1 MKHRVLPLRNGEQ
14 MSEQIK
20 KPVLVIGGGI
30 GGIQASHDLAEMGIP
45 VFLVESSPSIGGRM
59 AQLDKTFPTNDCSA
73 CILAPKVT
81 ETFNHPLVRTMTW
94 SEVVDI
100 KGEYPDFRVTV
111 RNKARYIDEEK
122 CKGCNDCTLACPI
135 EAKNEFDLGLGKR
148 HAVYKPFAQA
158 APNKVVIDKKGSSPC
173 KYNCPAHIDAHG
185 YVALTGA
192 GRYDEALE
200 VIRRVTPF
208 AGVLGRVCFH
218 PCENNCTRRFVESP
232 VSIAAIKRFLGDRAR
247 TSESGDSLKYDVRQ
261 KDIKVAVIGAG
272 PAGLNCAYTLAKEGY
287 KVTVFEK
294 LPVGGGMLRIGIP
307 DYRLDKSVLDH
318 EIKLIESLGVE
329 IRYNSP
335 IGKELTFDD
344 LRKMGYRA
352 FFIAIGAHRDSKMG
366 ISGEDNPNVLSSIDF
381 LREINM
387 GRKPD
392 IGKKVIVIGG
402 GNVAMDAARSAVRLG
417 SEVTVVY
424 RRTRNEMPAN
434 KWEIEHA
441 EEEGVKFTF
450 LTTQLEVVADTN
462 NDDRLLGL
470 RCIKNELGPPDGSG
484 RRSPQPIPGS
494 EFMIE
499 ADTIIVA
506 IGQKVEQSIREA
518 GFEHF
523 DSRGNIIA
531 HDCRT
536 PVPDIFAGGDAHTGP
551 ATVIEAIAAGNRAA
565 KAIINYLE
573 NKRLPIEP
581 HLLPQTNIRSIDLD
595 RITYSDRAGM
605 PMIDLDRR
613 MSTFD
618 EVEKG
623 LSEEQARRE
632 ALRCVDCSV
641 CCECRAC
648 EAACK
653 SGAICHE
660 QNDQTVE
667 LDVGAIIFSSGCDMA
682 DSIPEELG
690 YGKYRDVVTAME
702 YERILSASGPYSGHV
717 QKLSDGRAPERIAF
731 IQCAGSRDH
740 QCGLDYC
747 SSVCCMYAVKEA
759 QITKE
764 HLPSVKRIDIYYMD
778 MRAYGKD
785 FDRYVVSAERKYGVN
800 FIRSRV
806 GKVEQ
811 NPDGS
816 LRLSYTD
823 TDGSIGFSDYDLV
836 VLSTG
841 FKSNPETVDLL
852 RRTGVKTDRYGF
864 VYTDDFKAP
873 RTSVEGILACGAASG
888 PKDIPETVMEASAAA
903 AIAAGLV
910 NHIPWGRDDFSAFFK
925 TEESVPQRDVSREPV
940 RIGVFVCHCGINIG
954 GYVDVPEVCR
964 YVRTLPYVVYVEENL
979 YTCSVDAQRGIMERI
994 REYDLNRVVVASCT
1008 PRTHE
1013 PLFQEVLR
1021 KTGLNPYLF
1030 NMANIRDQCSWVH
1043 MDDRRSATEKAKE
1056 LVRMAVGKAALS
1068 AELTRKKIPVE
1079 PSALVIGGGVAGMS
1093 SALALADMGFK
1104 TYLVEKTGQLGGN
1117 ALRLNAGFDGRP
1129 LPYYIYRL
1137 IRAVETNENIQIHL
1151 NTTVERIEGYVGN
1164 YASTLRSSNISTP
1177 IRHGVVIVATGAHES
1192 KPDGYLY
1199 GKDPRVIT
1207 QLELDSALR
1216 ASGSKLLSARSVVM
1230 IQCVGSREEPHMYC
1244 SRVCCN
1250 QALRNA
1256 MALKRINPDT
1266 EITILY
1272 RDMRSYGL
1280 YEDDYRKARM
1290 SGVRFLRYDPEHR
1303 PVVSEDP
1310 DGSLLVKVYN
1320 EELDCDVELEASL
1333 LVLAAAVE
1341 ADEAANRQ
1349 IARLLKVPMTQDG
1362 FFLEAHV
1369 KLRPV
1374 DFATEGVF
1382 VCGLAH
1388 SPRNLRESIVQ
1399 GFAAAGRAAT
1409 IISKQSLETEGKIA
1423 NVDIDYCTACG
1434 TCEKVCAYGAI
1445 QVREISV
1452 RNRKVLKAVVNEVLC
1467 KGCGTCSAN
1476 CRCGAVDIGGF
1487 SDREILNEIDY
1498 LLRRKESR

>member
-1 MKHRVLPLRNGEQ
+1 
-14 MSEQIK
+14 MSEHIK

-45 VFLVESSPSIGGRM
+45 VFLIENSPSIGGRM

-81 ETFNHPLVRTMTW
+81 ETFNHPLVHTMTW
-94 SEVVDI
+94 SEVLEI
-100 KGEYPDFRVTV
+100 KGEYPNFKATIRK
-111 RNKARYIDEEK
+111 KARYIDEEK

-135 EAKNEFDLGLGKR
+135 ESKNEFELGLGKR

-192 GRYDEALE
+192 GRYEEALE

-232 VSIAAIKRFLGDRAR
+232 ISIAAIKRFLGDRAR
-247 TSESGDSLKYDVRQ
+247 TSEKGDALEFDLKQ
-261 KDIKVAVIGAG
+261 KDIKVAIIGAG

-294 LPVGGGMLRIGIP
+294 LPVGGGMLKIGIP
-307 DYRLDKSVLDH
+307 DYRLDKSVLEH

-329 IRYNSP
+329 IRYNCP
-335 IGKELTFDD
+335 VGKDLTFDD
-344 LRKMGYRA
+344 LRKDGYKA
-352 FFIAIGAHRDSKMG
+352 FFIAIGAHQDSKMG
-366 ISGEDNPNVLSSIDF
+366 IPREENPNVLSSIDF
-381 LREINM
+381 LRELNLGM
-387 GRKPD
+387 HPK
-392 IGKKVIVIGG
+392 IGKKVVVIGG

-424 RRTRNEMPAN
+424 RRTKQEMPAN

-441 EEEGVKFTF
+441 EEEGVKFSF
-450 LTTQLEVVADTN
+450 LTTQTEVLIDSN
-462 NDDRLLGL
+462 RNDHIIGL
-470 RCIKNELGPPDGSG
+470 RCVKNELGPPDDSG
-484 RRSPQPIPGS
+484 RRRPQPIQGS
-494 EFMIE
+494 DFTID

-506 IGQKVEQSIREA
+506 IGQKVEHTIRQA
-518 GFEHF
+518 GFEFF
-523 DSRGNIIA
+523 DGYGNILA
-531 HDCRT
+531 QDCRT
-536 PVPDIFAGGDAHTGP
+536 PVSDIFAGGDAQTGP
-551 ATVIEAIAAGNRAA
+551 ATVIEAIASGNRAA

-573 NKRLPIEP
+573 NKDLPIEP
-581 HLLPQTNIRSIDLD
+581 HLLPQTDISQIDLD
-595 RITYSDRAGM
+595 NATYSNRATM
-605 PMIDLDRR
+605 PTIDIERR
-613 MSTFD
+613 IHTFD
-618 EVEKG
+618 EVETG
-623 LSEEQARRE
+623 LSEEQARNE

-648 EAACK
+648 ETACQ

-660 QNDQTVE
+660 QKDQIIE
-667 LDVGAIIFSSGCDMA
+667 LDVGAVIFSSGCDMA
-682 DSIPEELG
+682 DQIPKELG

-717 QKLSDGRAPERIAF
+717 QRLSDGRPPQRVAF
-731 IQCAGSRDH
+731 IQCVGSRDH

-759 QITKE
+759 QITRE
-764 HLPSVKRIDIYYMD
+764 HLPSVKQIDIYYMD
-778 MRAYGKD
+778 MRAFGKD
-785 FDRYVVSAERKYGVN
+785 FDRYVVSAEQKYGVN
-800 FIRSRV
+800 FVRSRV
-806 GKVEQ
+806 GKIEE
-811 NPDGS
+811 NTDGT
-816 LRLSYTD
+816 LRLSYVTP
-823 TDGSIGFSDYDLV
+823 DGTIDHANYDLV

-841 FKSNPETVDLL
+841 FKANADTARLL
-852 RRTGVKTDRYGF
+852 RKAGVKTDKFGF
-864 VYTDDFKAP
+864 VYSDDLDVPKTTVPGLF
-873 RTSVEGILACGAASG
+873 ACGAAAG

-903 AIAAGLV
+903 GVAAGMI
-910 NHIPWGRDDFSAFFK
+910 NTISDKIKDYSEYFK
-925 TEESVPQRDVSREPV
+925 SEEIVAQRDVSREPV

-964 YVRTLPYVVYVEENL
+964 YIRTLPFVVHVEENL

-994 REYDLNRVVVASCT
+994 KEYDLNRVVVASCT

-1013 PLFQEVLR
+1013 PLFQAVLR
-1021 KTGLNPYLF
+1021 KTGLNPYLL
-1030 NMANIRDQCSWVH
+1030 NMSNIRDQCSWVH
-1043 MDDRRSATEKAKE
+1043 MNDKKSATEKAKE
-1056 LVRMAVGKAALS
+1056 LVRMAVGKVTLS
-1068 AELTRKKIPVE
+1068 AELTRKKIPVI
-1079 PSALVIGGGVAGMS
+1079 PSALIIGGGVAGMS
-1093 SALALADMGFK
+1093 SALTLANMGFK
-1104 TYLVEKTGQLGGN
+1104 THIVEKTNQLGGN
-1117 ALRLNAGFDGRP
+1117 ALKLNANFDGRP
-1129 LPYYIYRL
+1129 LPYYINKL
-1137 IRAVETNENIQIHL
+1137 IHDVESNINIQIHL
-1151 NTTVERIEGYVGN
+1151 NTTIEKIEGYVGN
-1164 YASTLRSSNISTP
+1164 YTSTLQSTNISTP
-1177 IRHGVVIVATGAHES
+1177 VRHGVIVVATGAHER
-1192 KPDGYLY
+1192 KPDEYLY
-1199 GKDPRVIT
+1199 GDDPRVIT
-1207 QLELDSALR
+1207 QLELDSALLAADPR
-1216 ASGSKLLSARSVVM
+1216 LRDAGRVVM
-1230 IQCVGSREEPHMYC
+1230 IQCVGSREEPRMYC

-1256 MALKRINPDT
+1256 MALKRLNPDT

-1280 YEDDYRKARM
+1280 SEEQYRNARM
-1290 SGVRFLRYDPEHR
+1290 SGIHFIRYDQEQKPKISKK
-1303 PVVSEDP
+1303 V
-1310 DGSLLVKVYN
+1310 DGSLIVTVFDGELACDI
-1320 EELDCDVELEASL
+1320 ELDASL
-1333 LVLAAAVE
+1333 LVLAAAIE
-1341 ADEAANRQ
+1341 ADEAANKE
-1349 IARLLKVPMTQDG
+1349 IARLLKVPTTQDG

-1399 GFAAAGRAAT
+1399 GIAAAGRAAT
-1409 IISKQSLETEGKIA
+1409 IISKESLETEGTIA

-1445 QVREISV
+1445 QVSEITV
-1452 RNRKVLKAVVNEVLC
+1452 RNKKTMKAVVNEVLC